1 MSSEP
6 TPTAS
11 PVVPGQVRLRGV
23 ARRFKLVHE
32 RNATLKETVLR
43 RRRTTSEDFWAVQG
57 IDLDVAPGEALGI
70 VGRNGSGKSTL
81 LKLLAGIIPPN
92 RGTVEIGGSV
102 AAMLELGAGFH
113 PDFTGRENVYM
124 NGAIYGLGER
134 DVSDRLDE
142 IVAFAELEEFIDM
155 PVRTYS
161 SGMQMRLAFAV
172 SSHVNPDVLLLDE
185 VLAVGDESFQRKC
198 IARLADYKR
207 GGGTLVLVTHD
218 PNSVE
223 QMCDHAIVLADG
235 KVLAEGAPAKV
246 LTTYRRRLVADDR
259 ERDEAHPGEHVASL
273 GEEAGDGRSWGD
285 LRAQIREA
293 RLIGPEGPAS
303 SFVSGDPLVLEM
315 DVVARER
322 LDGVIYGMTVHSAEG
337 LALLRHEHT
346 PRRVRYERPRD
357 AFNGPLPHP
366 QPPSARGAL
375 RHHPGD
381 RGSRQRL
388 PLARSLDR
396 VRRLPGRSG
405 DRSGGHDRHLD
416 DRAHR
421 SGIAAAGSV
430 RVRPGVLA
438 RPPLSPPLRGVG
450 ASAPSTADARGAA
463 NLPPL

>member
-6 TPTAS
+6 ALHGP
-11 PVVPGQVRLRGV
+11 PVPGQVRLRGV

-134 DVSDRLDE
+134 DVTERLDE
-142 IVAFAELEEFIDM
+142 IVAFSELEEFIDM

-246 LTTYRRRLVADDR
+246 LTTYRRRLVDDDR
-259 ERDEAHPGEHVASL
+259 RRDDPEVDDEPVTGNEDV
-273 GEEAGDGRSWGD
+273 RVWGD
-285 LRAQIREA
+285 RRALILA
-293 RLIGPEGPAS
+293 TRLVGPDGPTT
-303 SFVSGDPLVLEM
+303 SFISGDPMVVEM
-315 DVVARER
+315 DVSAAEPLEGVNYGLIVHSVEGVLCFGTNTR
-322 LDGVIYGMTVHSAEG
+322 LDG
-337 LALLRHEHT
+337 
-346 PRRVRYERPRD
+346 RD
-357 AFNGPLPHP
+357 T
-366 QPPSARGAL
+366 
-375 RHHPGD
+375 
-381 RGSRQRL
+381 
-388 PLARSLDR
+388 
-396 VRRLPGRSG
+396 
-405 DRSGGHDRHLD
+405 
-416 DRAHR
+416 
-421 SGIAAAGSV
+421 
-430 RVRPGVLA
+430 GVLD
-438 RPPLSPPLRGVG
+438 
-450 ASAPSTADARGAA
+450 APSTVRFQIPRLHLHAGHFVITLAVSQHDTVCHWLDRWVEFDVFQSGTGVGPVDMTGTWSIAPGSAPAGSREPDSVVSDSPGA
-463 NLPPL
+463 

>member
-6 TPTAS
+6 VREGP
-11 PVVPGQVRLRGV
+11 PVAGQVRLRGV
-23 ARRFKLVHE
+23 SRSFKLMHE

-43 RRRTTSEDFWAVQG
+43 RRRTRSEDFWAVQD
-57 IDLDVAPGEALGI
+57 ISLDVAPGEAIGI

-81 LKLLAGIIPPN
+81 LKLLAGIIPPS
-92 RGTVEIGGSV
+92 RGTVEIGGTV

-134 DVSDRLDE
+134 DVTDRLDD
-142 IVAFAELEEFIDM
+142 IVAFAELEDFIDM

-198 IARLADYKR
+198 ISRLADYKR

-235 KVLAEGAPAKV
+235 CVLAEGTPAKV
-246 LTTYRRRLVADDR
+246 LAAYRRRLVADDR
-259 ERDEAHPGEHVASL
+259 ERDEAHPAEEHVEDDSNSQ
-273 GEEAGDGRSWGD
+273 SWGD
-285 LRAQIREA
+285 MRAQIVEA
-293 RLIGPEGPAS
+293 RLIGPDGPAS

-315 DVVARER
+315 SVDARER

-337 LALLRHEHT
+337 ALCYGTNTRLDGRETTILAGPST
-346 PRRVRYERPRD
+346 VRFDIPHLHLHAGHFAITLAIVDHD
-357 AFNGPLPHP
+357 AVCHW
-366 QPPSARGAL
+366 
-375 RHHPGD
+375 
-381 RGSRQRL
+381 
-388 PLARSLDR
+388 LDR
-396 VRRLPGRSG
+396 WIEFDVFQAGTG
-405 DRSGGHDRHLD
+405 V
-416 DRAHR
+416 
-421 SGIAAAGSV
+421 GIVDMVGAWTIEAAAPTDQTPSV
-430 RVRPGVLA
+430 PASPGA
-438 RPPLSPPLRGVG
+438 HP
-450 ASAPSTADARGAA
+450 
-463 NLPPL
+463 

>member
-1 MSSEP
+1 LSSEP
-6 TPTAS
+6 APQG
-11 PVVPGQVRLRGV
+11 PPVPGQVRLRGV

-134 DVSDRLDE
+134 DVTERLDD
-142 IVAFAELEEFIDM
+142 IVAFSELEEFIDM

-259 ERDEAHPGEHVASL
+259 ERDEGHGGEHAAASEE
-273 GEEAGDGRSWGD
+273 EEAADSRSWGD
-285 LRAQIREA
+285 RRAQIREA

-315 DVVARER
+315 DVEARER

-337 LALLRHEHT
+337 LLCYGTNTHLDGRDT
-346 PRRVRYERPRD
+346 GVLDGPSIVR
-357 AFNGPLPHP
+357 FHI
-366 QPPSARGAL
+366 PSLHLHAGHFAIT
-375 RHHPGD
+375 
-381 RGSRQRL
+381 
-388 PLARSLDR
+388 LAIVDHDSVCHWLDR
-396 VRRLPGRSG
+396 WLEFDVFQDGAGIGAVDMTGTWTIEPAGAGPPPTAPRPSLPASP
-405 DRSGGHDRHLD
+405 GGH
-416 DRAHR
+416 
-421 SGIAAAGSV
+421 S
-430 RVRPGVLA
+430 
-438 RPPLSPPLRGVG
+438 
-450 ASAPSTADARGAA
+450 
-463 NLPPL
+463 